1 MAQTNLNVV
10 RLMQLIRLKQ
20 PYNSLQS
27 SLCVKPRYLWVV
39 YSGQSTGAHVCV
51 LFRLDYT
58 RGMHRIAITVAAI
71 AALLC
76 GAGSAWA
83 ASGDEVDAGAIFE
96 KYLSQ
101 AEKSDVDA
109 QAILDMMYE
118 NGWYVAE
125 NKAEAI

>member
-1 MAQTNLNVV
+1 MRSFSV
-10 RLMQLIRLKQ
+10 
-20 PYNSLQS
+20 
-27 SLCVKPRYLWVV
+27 
-39 YSGQSTGAHVCV
+39 
-51 LFRLDYT
+51 DYT

-71 AALLC
+71 VALLC

-83 ASGDEVDAGAIFE
+83 TSGDDVDAGARFE

-109 QAILDMMYE
+109 QAILDIMYD

-125 NKAEAI
+125 NKAEAFKWFLRAAEQGQEANRKTALYLA